1 MKTIAITAP
10 TSLSGSMIYRVL
22 KDNYRLV
29 LICDSKEKLALLKN
43 LYGNDLKHNDVI
55 FDLMDLYQDYV
66 SGFLNQPDGLNISN
80 LVDKI
85 GEVDAFINCATLT
98 NPHIKQDPVKA
109 FFINSGLPHIL
120 SQVYG
125 DKLIHIAT
133 DCVFDGQIGAPYN
146 EKSIHHPIDAYGLT
160 RSLGEP
166 ADHSLVLR
174 VSLVGPEIDSSDSLI
189 EWLKKNKGKTI
200 KGFTNHI
207 WNGLTSRELA
217 LICQEII
224 NNRNQYPKTGLF
236 HLFSTSVTKYEMLTK
251 LKEKYNID
259 ITIKPTQSISID
271 RRLDTVFDLCN
282 KLAIPSF
289 SEMIKDL

>member
-10 TSLSGSMIYRVL
+10 NSLSGSMMYSVL
-22 KDNYRLV
+22 KENFRLV
-29 LICDSKEKLALLKN
+29 LICESKDKLALLEN
-43 LYGNDLKHNDVI
+43 IYGKCLKHNAII

-66 SGFLNQPDGLNISN
+66 TGFLNQPDGLNISK

-85 GEVDAFINCATLT
+85 GEVDAFINCATIT

-109 FFINSGLPHIL
+109 FFINSSLPHIL
-120 SQVYG
+120 SQIYG

-146 EKSIHHPIDAYGLT
+146 EKSIHHPTDAYGLT

-166 ADHSLVLR
+166 ADQSLVLR

-189 EWLKKNKGKTI
+189 EWLKKNKSKTI
-200 KGFTNHI
+200 DGFTNHT
-207 WNGLTSRELA
+207 WNGLTSREFA

-236 HLFSTSVTKYEMLTK
+236 HLFSTNVTKYDMLIK
-251 LKEKYNID
+251 FKEKYNID
-259 ITIKPTQSISID
+259 VNINPSQSTSID
-271 RRLDTVFDLCN
+271 RRLDTAFDLCRKFN
-282 KLAIPSF
+282 IPSF
-289 SEMIKDL
+289 DEMLKEL